1 MVTLQVIFYFKKNSF
16 ISRDCTQSWFLWYLM
31 YTISIWQDAGNRT
44 RDVATAARCATN
56 ELYMYAYPLSCTLRL
71 WLSDLWWTSRRG
83 IMWWHPGRG
92 GWAAGYTVSDLWW
105 TSRRG
110 RMWWDSGRGGWA
122 AGYIWPVMNQPQRK
136 NVMRP
141 WTAWSWVGCGS
152 WPDTTEDVLY
162 TTLYSVYCT

>member
-1 MVTLQVIFYFKKNSF
+1 MPGIEPEMLRF
-16 ISRDCTQSWFLWYLM
+16 
-31 YTISIWQDAGNRT
+31 
-44 RDVATAARCATN
+44 ATAARCATN

-136 NVMRP
+136 NVMRLLTRDVNISFFL
-141 WTAWSWVGCGS
+141 WTNISVFWSLRKKMYFVS
-152 WPDTTEDVLY
+152 FLNSKKSKDLFI
-162 TTLYSVYCT
+162 VY